1 MNPFNLFNTK
11 PPSTLPT
18 TPPLLLPPN
27 PVAVFDNIDAETS
40 INILLKLKSGANLI
54 SDIIQSIFGSV
65 ATLFQLKEKITSF
78 GISPPQPQSAPP
90 QQIQIDEKNAIAKI
104 NGHFYSS
111 FKLRHILYS
120 ILVVAT
126 VSGLSISGV
135 FSHLTL
141 QTLMPRIKSKIKTL
155 INNMN
160 LRSIVES
167 MVAIVKMLPQ
177 LLQKLPHTIL
187 EKFENKFFNIKNP
200 QNKSLSARSLHGK
213 ISNARVQSAQ
223 SKSSGARSKSARVQ
237 SAQSKSSGAQSK
249 SARVQSKSTR
259 VQSAHDKNSGPQGKS
274 SRAQKGPQ
282 GKSSRAQRGTQ
293 GKLQVQKVKV

>member
-223 SKSSGARSKSARVQ
+223 SKSSGA
-237 SAQSKSSGAQSK
+237 QSK